1 MTMDELNAKEAEIRA
16 TLEAVVSGE
25 NQEADVDA
33 LAEELKVIDEQRTVI
48 ESEDAEK
55 RAQEEEEIRKQAAIE
70 AEKARLAVENG
81 AGEVREEIKQEE
93 KRMDISE
100 IRNSPEYIEAYA
112 NYIRTGNNNECRTV
126 LLSQNAPASG
136 QLPVPD
142 LVESTIKTAWEKNE
156 FLNKVRKTYFR
167 GNLRVPFE
175 LSATGAWKHVE
186 GTTGLTE
193 EEITIG
199 IVQLVPHNVKKLC
212 RVTDEC
218 IAMGGEE
225 FIRYIYD
232 EVTYQILKELVKE
245 IIDKIDDASTSNSSS
260 AIGIPKV
267 KVAPGLVVL
276 ANAATNLS
284 EEATDL
290 CVVLNRLT
298 EAKFNTAYAGASFA
312 IDPFAGFTKVYCSAL
327 PAYDAANENDMY
339 ALVGDLSAIQVNYPE
354 GEGLVIKWD
363 DMSESEDDL
372 VKVVGRQ
379 YSGFGVTAPGRLVKL
394 TKPGA

>member
-1 MTMDELNAKEAEIRA
+1 MKFDEMTVEELEARQAEIAGMETEGAAAEEIEQRADELEAIRA
-16 TLEAVVSGE
+16 ELQARAEAAE
-25 NQEADVDA
+25 Q
-33 LAEELKVIDEQRTVI
+33 AEETRQKIADGQI
-48 ESEDAEK
+48 
-55 RAQEEEEIRKQAAIE
+55 
-70 AEKARLAVENG
+70 
-81 AGEVREEIKQEE
+81 GETREEHQEE
-93 KRMDISE
+93 KKMDIME
-100 IRNSPEYIEAYA
+100 IRNSPEYLDGYA
-112 NYIRTGNNNECRTV
+112 NYIRTGNDNECRTV
-126 LLSQNAPASG
+126 LLSKNAPAAG

-142 LVESTIKTAWEKNE
+142 MVEATIKTAWEKNE
-156 FLNKVRKTYFR
+156 FLNKIRRTYFR

-199 IVQLVPHNVKKLC
+199 IVQLVPANIKKLV

-218 IAMGGEE
+218 VAMGGEE

-245 IIDKIDDASTSNSSS
+245 IVTGIKDASADNSSS
-260 AIGIPKV
+260 AIGIPVV
-267 KVAPGLVVL
+267 KVAPGVMALP
-276 ANAATNLS
+276 NAATNLS

-290 CVVLNRLT
+290 CVVMNRLT

-312 IDPFAGFTKVYCSAL
+312 IDPFAGFTKVYTSAL
-327 PAYDAANENDMY
+327 TAYDSLSENGVY
-339 ALVGDLSAIQVNYPE
+339 AIVGDLKAIQANYPE
-354 GEGLVIKWD
+354 GDGLVIKWD
-363 DMSESEDDL
+363 DMSEAEDDV

-379 YSGFGVTAPGRLVKL
+379 YVGYGVTAPGRLVKL

>member
-1 MTMDELNAKEAEIRA
+1 MKYKTMQEIETRKA
-16 TLEAVVSGE
+16 QILQEMEQEGADLEALKAE
-25 NQEADVDA
+25 MEELRKNADA
-33 LAEELKVIDEQRTVI
+33 LREDAKKAEETRKAIASGAAGIVISDVHRA
-48 ESEDAEK
+48 EDARDEK
-55 RAQEEEEIRKQAAIE
+55 
-70 AEKARLAVENG
+70 
-81 AGEVREEIKQEE
+81 EV
-93 KRMDISE
+93 
-100 IRNSPEYIEAYA
+100 RNSPEYLDAYA
-112 NYIRTGNNNECRTV
+112 NYIKTGNPMECRTV
-126 LLSQNAPASG
+126 LLSKNAPAGG

-142 LVESTIKTAWEKNE
+142 MVESTIKTAWEKNE
-156 FLNKVRKTYFR
+156 FLNQIKKTNFK

-199 IVQLVPHNVKKLC
+199 IVQLVPHNVKKLV

-245 IIDKIDDASTSNSSS
+245 IIDVIDDASTSNG
-260 AIGIPKV
+260 ATAVGIPKV
-267 KVAPGLVVL
+267 KVAPGVMVL

-284 EEATDL
+284 EDANEL
-290 CVVLNRLT
+290 CVVINRLT
-298 EAKFNTAYAGASFA
+298 EANFNTAYAGGQFA
-312 IDPFAGFTKVYCSAL
+312 IDPFAGFKKVYCSAL
-327 PAYDAANENDMY
+327 PAYDAASENDMY
-339 ALVGDLSAIQVNYPE
+339 ALIGDMKAIQANYPE
-354 GEGLVIKWD
+354 GDGVVIKWD
-363 DMSESEDDL
+363 DMSEAEDDL

-379 YSGFGVTAPGRLVKL
+379 YVGFGVTAPGRLVKL